1 MMLRESPQTMISGSD
16 TSFIGIS
23 KSKAMK
29 VQSVPWPVDQWLHLL
44 QESGVVATWTCE
56 VQVARER
63 SQFVILLRG
72 KGISA

>member
-1 MMLRESPQTMISGSD
+1 MMLQESPQTMISGGD
-16 TSFIGIS
+16 TSFIRIS
-23 KSKAMK
+23 KSKAVK

-56 VQVARER
+56 VQVAQKW

-72 KGISA
+72 NSIST